1 MKLRLRHNSLRLRVG
16 RSEVASFLE
25 SGIVED
31 SVDFPSIPLVYI
43 LHSSDECKEIQASFM
58 NGWVTVSVPKDQGR
72 AWAEGDTVGM
82 QTKYRGI
89 SILIEKDFACTH
101 PSSEGEEDENSDV
114 YPHPQTSAGL

>member
-31 SVDFPSIPLVYI
+31 SVEFPSMPLVYI

-58 NGWVTVSVPKDQGR
+58 NGWVTVSVPKEQGR
-72 AWAEGDTVGM
+72 DWAAGDLVGM
-82 QTKYRGI
+82 QNKYRGI
-89 SILIEKDFACTH
+89 SIVIEKDWECTR
-101 PSSEGEEDENSDV
+101 PLEEGEEDENADA
-114 YPHPQTSAGL
+114 YPHP